1 MNIEEM
7 QAQRDADYETYKA
20 EGRIWGTV
28 PREKIVQIQ
37 IPRTSKEVIDRYYAL
52 EDMSTAVSDIL
63 DTYGIHGAVPNTCLK
78 PVKAGSRLVGTAV
91 TVRSIPSRKTATQG
105 QRDKDKILMSTKD
118 IFYLGE
124 AGDVLVSDFGG
135 NLEYSNIG
143 GQSCHLAKVRGF
155 AGCIAYGSCRD
166 TEEISRMDFPV
177 FSCGVTPMTG
187 KYRMECAEVNGPVS
201 LCGCLVMPGDLIV
214 ADGSGVCIVPNEL
227 VEEVLEKAEKSAAKE
242 EEFSRKIINR
252 YFRGIYFIETGI
264 CLPCWKRGKQ
274 VPLFVYGGS
283 CFMAGIFRVRQ
294 VRIISAGRVR
304 SVNVKK

>member
-7 QAQRDADYETYKA
+7 QAQRDADYEKYKA

-177 FSCGVTPMTG
+177 LF
-187 KYRMECAEVNGPVS
+187 
-201 LCGCLVMPGDLIV
+201 L
-214 ADGSGVCIVPNEL
+214 
-227 VEEVLEKAEKSAAKE
+227 AA
-242 EEFSRKIINR
+242 
-252 YFRGIYFIETGI
+252 
-264 CLPCWKRGKQ
+264 
-274 VPLFVYGGS
+274 
-283 CFMAGIFRVRQ
+283 
-294 VRIISAGRVR
+294 
-304 SVNVKK
+304 

>member
-1 MNIEEM
+1 MSIEEM
-7 QAQRDADYETYKA
+7 QTQRDADYEKYKA

-28 PREKIVQIQ
+28 PREKIARIQ

-63 DTYGIHGAVPNTCLK
+63 DTYGIHGAVPNTYLK

-214 ADGSGVCIVPNEL
+214 ADGSGACIVPNEL
-227 VEEVLEKAEKSAAKE
+227 IEEVLDSG
-242 EEFSRKIINR
+242 SR
-252 YFRGIYFIETGI
+252 RG
-264 CLPCWKRGKQ
+264 
-274 VPLFVYGGS
+274 
-283 CFMAGIFRVRQ
+283 
-294 VRIISAGRVR
+294 
-304 SVNVKK
+304 N

>member
-7 QAQRDADYETYKA
+7 QAQRDADYEKYKA

-118 IFYLGE
+118 IF
-124 AGDVLVSDFGG
+124 
-135 NLEYSNIG
+135 
-143 GQSCHLAKVRGF
+143 
-155 AGCIAYGSCRD
+155 
-166 TEEISRMDFPV
+166 
-177 FSCGVTPMTG
+177 
-187 KYRMECAEVNGPVS
+187 
-201 LCGCLVMPGDLIV
+201 GCLHC
-214 ADGSGVCIVPNEL
+214 SE
-227 VEEVLEKAEKSAAKE
+227 
-242 EEFSRKIINR
+242 
-252 YFRGIYFIETGI
+252 
-264 CLPCWKRGKQ
+264 
-274 VPLFVYGGS
+274 
-283 CFMAGIFRVRQ
+283 
-294 VRIISAGRVR
+294 
-304 SVNVKK
+304 

>member
-7 QAQRDADYETYKA
+7 QTQRDADYETYKA
-20 EGRIWGTV
+20 EGRIWGIV

-143 GQSCHLAKVRGF
+143 TRAAIWRKYVDLQAASLMEAAAIRRRS
-155 AGCIAYGSCRD
+155 AGW
-166 TEEISRMDFPV
+166 ISRYSP
-177 FSCGVTPMTG
+177 
-187 KYRMECAEVNGPVS
+187 
-201 LCGCLVMPGDLIV
+201 
-214 ADGSGVCIVPNEL
+214 
-227 VEEVLEKAEKSAAKE
+227 AA
-242 EEFSRKIINR
+242 
-252 YFRGIYFIETGI
+252 
-264 CLPCWKRGKQ
+264 
-274 VPLFVYGGS
+274 
-283 CFMAGIFRVRQ
+283 
-294 VRIISAGRVR
+294 
-304 SVNVKK
+304 

>member
-7 QAQRDADYETYKA
+7 QTQRDADYETYKA
-20 EGRIWGTV
+20 EGRIWGIV

-187 KYRMECAEVNGPVS
+187 K
-201 LCGCLVMPGDLIV
+201 
-214 ADGSGVCIVPNEL
+214 
-227 VEEVLEKAEKSAAKE
+227 
-242 EEFSRKIINR
+242 
-252 YFRGIYFIETGI
+252 
-264 CLPCWKRGKQ
+264 
-274 VPLFVYGGS
+274 
-283 CFMAGIFRVRQ
+283 
-294 VRIISAGRVR
+294 
-304 SVNVKK
+304 

>member
-7 QAQRDADYETYKA
+7 QAQRDADSETYKA

-155 AGCIAYGSCRD
+155 AGCIAY

-242 EEFSRKIINR
+242 EEFSRILEAGG
-252 YFRGIYFIETGI
+252 GIEE
-264 CLPCWKRGKQ
+264 L
-274 VPLFVYGGS
+274 
-283 CFMAGIFRVRQ
+283 
-294 VRIISAGRVR
+294 
-304 SVNVKK
+304 KKAK

>member
-7 QAQRDADYETYKA
+7 QAQRDADYEKYKA

-124 AGDVLVSDFGG
+124 AGDVLVSADRAAIWQKCGD
-135 NLEYSNIG
+135 L
-143 GQSCHLAKVRGF
+143 LAASPMEAAAIRRRS
-155 AGCIAYGSCRD
+155 AGW
-166 TEEISRMDFPV
+166 ISRSFP
-177 FSCGVTPMTG
+177 
-187 KYRMECAEVNGPVS
+187 
-201 LCGCLVMPGDLIV
+201 
-214 ADGSGVCIVPNEL
+214 
-227 VEEVLEKAEKSAAKE
+227 AA
-242 EEFSRKIINR
+242 
-252 YFRGIYFIETGI
+252 
-264 CLPCWKRGKQ
+264 
-274 VPLFVYGGS
+274 
-283 CFMAGIFRVRQ
+283 
-294 VRIISAGRVR
+294 
-304 SVNVKK
+304 

>member
-7 QAQRDADYETYKA
+7 QAQRDADYEKYKA

-135 NLEYSNIG
+135 NREYSNIG

-242 EEFSRKIINR
+242 EEFSRILEAGG
-252 YFRGIYFIETGI
+252 GIEE
-264 CLPCWKRGKQ
+264 L
-274 VPLFVYGGS
+274 
-283 CFMAGIFRVRQ
+283 
-294 VRIISAGRVR
+294 
-304 SVNVKK
+304 KKAK

>member
-7 QAQRDADYETYKA
+7 QAQRDADYEKYKA

-242 EEFSRKIINR
+242 EEFSRSLEAGG
-252 YFRGIYFIETGI
+252 GIEE
-264 CLPCWKRGKQ
+264 L
-274 VPLFVYGGS
+274 
-283 CFMAGIFRVRQ
+283 
-294 VRIISAGRVR
+294 
-304 SVNVKK
+304 KKAK

>member
-155 AGCIAYGSCRD
+155 AGCIAYGAAAIRRRSA
-166 TEEISRMDFPV
+166 EWISRSFLRRD
-177 FSCGVTPMTG
+177 
-187 KYRMECAEVNGPVS
+187 
-201 LCGCLVMPGDLIV
+201 
-214 ADGSGVCIVPNEL
+214 ADDRKIPHGVCRSE
-227 VEEVLEKAEKSAAKE
+227 
-242 EEFSRKIINR
+242 R
-252 YFRGIYFIETGI
+252 TGQPLR
-264 CLPCWKRGKQ
+264 LPCH
-274 VPLFVYGGS
+274 
-283 CFMAGIFRVRQ
+283 
-294 VRIISAGRVR
+294 AGRSDRGRRLRCLHR
-304 SVNVKK
+304 SE

>member
-7 QAQRDADYETYKA
+7 QAQRNADYEKYKA

-124 AGDVLVSDFGG
+124 AGDVLVSDFRRKSGIFQHRRTELPSWQKCG
-135 NLEYSNIG
+135 DL
-143 GQSCHLAKVRGF
+143 LAASPMEAAAIRRRS
-155 AGCIAYGSCRD
+155 AGW
-166 TEEISRMDFPV
+166 ISRSFP
-177 FSCGVTPMTG
+177 
-187 KYRMECAEVNGPVS
+187 
-201 LCGCLVMPGDLIV
+201 
-214 ADGSGVCIVPNEL
+214 
-227 VEEVLEKAEKSAAKE
+227 AA
-242 EEFSRKIINR
+242 
-252 YFRGIYFIETGI
+252 
-264 CLPCWKRGKQ
+264 
-274 VPLFVYGGS
+274 
-283 CFMAGIFRVRQ
+283 
-294 VRIISAGRVR
+294 
-304 SVNVKK
+304 